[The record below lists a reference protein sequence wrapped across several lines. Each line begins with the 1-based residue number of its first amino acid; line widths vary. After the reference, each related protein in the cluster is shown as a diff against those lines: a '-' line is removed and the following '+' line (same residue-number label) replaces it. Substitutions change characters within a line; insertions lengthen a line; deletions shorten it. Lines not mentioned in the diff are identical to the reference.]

1 MRGRPINL
9 REGGP
14 GETLVDVAAVGMC
27 GRDLHYYKDGGI
39 GSAIIHEHSFQARLE
54 RWLAQRA
61 NDFAV
66 GGLREC
72 PQLRTHEPTPPS
84 CKT

>member
-39 GSAIIHEHSFQARLE
+39 GSAIVYEPFVPGPAQALVSPASE
-54 RWLAQRA
+54 
-61 NDFAV
+61 
-66 GGLREC
+66 
-72 PQLRTHEPTPPS
+72 
-84 CKT
+84 